1 MVSEADAA
9 FEARSWAAAAQRYAA
24 ADAQEPLDARAL
36 ERWGLAALLVGRDDE
51 SDAARER
58 SHHAHLAAGD
68 VEAAVRVGH
77 WLGVTLVI
85 RGEPARAGGW
95 FARLQSLLDDHR
107 LHDSPAQLFLRVSAG
122 MQLLFRGDAA
132 AAVPVF
138 EEILAASAPYDD
150 RDLDV
155 LVRNGLGQSLVA
167 TGRIDEG
174 LRRLDEVM
182 VSVTSDRDVSPQ
194 VVGLMYCAGIDTC
207 RRCFDNARAREWTA
221 ALSRWCA
228 GQPDLV
234 PYRGQCVVHRAEVL
248 QLHGLWRDAHAEVER
263 LFGQLGENPRDVAAG
278 MAHYQRGELQRL
290 RGDVDAAE
298 AAYRRAA
305 HCGHD
310 PQPGL
315 ALLRLAQGRPDAAW
329 AAVQRALAEDRW
341 THDRLRL
348 LPAYVDIA
356 LRVGAVDAA
365 AAAVDELQ
373 GAARDRDVPLLAAA
387 AAQAAGQVATARGEP
402 LGALRLLREAV
413 AGWQQLGAPYDA
425 ALAREHLADACHAVG
440 DDETARLELEAALLT
455 YEQLG
460 AAPALARV
468 SSALRDLS
476 GSVRGGARPSL
487 TQREAQVLRMVA
499 TGATNRSIAEQ
510 LFLSEKTVAR
520 HVANIFLKL
529 GVGTRAAATA
539 YAYEQRLV

>member
-1 MVSEADAA
+1 
-9 FEARSWAAAAQRYAA
+9 
-24 ADAQEPLDARAL
+24 
-36 ERWGLAALLVGRDDE
+36 
-51 SDAARER
+51 
-58 SHHAHLAAGD
+58 
-68 VEAAVRVGH
+68 
-77 WLGVTLVI
+77 
-85 RGEPARAGGW
+85 
-95 FARLQSLLDDHR
+95 
-107 LHDSPAQLFLRVSAG
+107 
-122 MQLLFRGDAA
+122 
-132 AAVPVF
+132 
-138 EEILAASAPYDD
+138 
-150 RDLDV
+150 
-155 LVRNGLGQSLVA
+155 
-167 TGRIDEG
+167 
-174 LRRLDEVM
+174 
-182 VSVTSDRDVSPQ
+182 
-194 VVGLMYCAGIDTC
+194 MYCAGIDTC

-348 LPAYVDIA
+348 LPACVDIA

-365 AAAVDELQ
+365 AAAADELQ
-373 GAARDRDVPLLAAA
+373 GAAGDRDVPLLAAA